1 MAMDSIAPINIIG
14 SNNVTDSLEE
24 LNAIAVLGVGLLQS
38 VLMLG
43 TLLVTYKIP
52 GHKEVEY
59 SVVKLRVIS
68 QILLTPV

>member
-1 MAMDSIAPINIIG
+1 MAMDSIAPITIIG

-52 GHKEVEY
+52 GHKEVE
-59 SVVKLRVIS
+59 
-68 QILLTPV
+68 

>member
-1 MAMDSIAPINIIG
+1 MAMDSIASINIIG
-14 SNNVTDSLEE
+14 SNNVTDSLGE

-52 GHKEVEY
+52 GHKEVE
-59 SVVKLRVIS
+59 
-68 QILLTPV
+68 